1 MGFLDKLRGHA
12 TRAVDQHGDKISRGI
27 DQAAMAADKRT
38 KGKYSR
44 QILTGRSKAKQA
56 LDRLDDRKD
65 EGPR

>member
-27 DQAAMAADKRT
+27 DQAASAADKKT

-44 QILTGRSKAKQA
+44 HLDTGSSKAKQA
-56 LDRLDDRKD
+56 LDRLDNRRDGDVR
-65 EGPR
+65 

>member
-27 DQAAMAADKRT
+27 DQAASAADKKT

-44 QILTGRSKAKQA
+44 HLGTGSSKAKQA
-56 LDRLDDRKD
+56 LDRLDNRRDGDVR
-65 EGPR
+65 